1 MGHLGERAFTT
12 FLVFPFTQVIDF
24 SAGFATTGAGVT
36 TGVTA
41 GATTGAGV
49 TGAGVATGVGAGG
62 ATNFT
67 FNVGEEYVK
76 LLALR

>member
-1 MGHLGERAFTT
+1 M
-12 FLVFPFTQVIDF
+12 QVIDF
-24 SAGFATTGAGVT
+24 NTGFETTGAGVAA
-36 TGVTA
+36 GVIA

-49 TGAGVATGVGAGG
+49 AGAGVATGVGAGG